1 MNASLMIKYTPENFS
16 ILLKLF
22 ENRIRSISSYS
33 ELDVDEKMI
42 ISEEKFK
49 EFTKLDKSYEATRNK
64 RK

>member
-1 MNASLMIKYTPENFS
+1 MNASPIIKYTPENFS

-22 ENRIRSISSYS
+22 ENRIRGISSYN

-49 EFTKLDKSYEATRNK
+49 ELTKLDKNYEATRNK